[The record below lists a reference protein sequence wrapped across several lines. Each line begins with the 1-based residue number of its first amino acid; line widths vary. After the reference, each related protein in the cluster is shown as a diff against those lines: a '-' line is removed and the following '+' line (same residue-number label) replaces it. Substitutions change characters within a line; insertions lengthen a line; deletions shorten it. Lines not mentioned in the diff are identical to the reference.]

1 MDGQREREAHTQES
15 ELEADQ
21 AQNSGAKKR
30 TPAGCASGE
39 PVWIKAVS
47 AMAVCKKRRIEAEG
61 DVADMNLANAA
72 TT

>member
-1 MDGQREREAHTQES
+1 MGRERHTDKS

-21 AQNSGAKKR
+21 AQNSGPKVNTR
-30 TPAGCASGE
+30 RLCFRGAGMDQG
-39 PVWIKAVS
+39 S